1 MDLIRPAVPEHGV
14 PSSTVVKPFDV
25 SDDVAASLWFL
36 GIRGAVNTLVF
47 EHREEAF
54 VHTVVPA
61 HARAAHRG
69 AHPPASHQSPKLGRR
84 VDAAAVRVPNR
95 VRLNQ
100 GRRGGIP
107 ESIRDEFG
115 ANMVGDRPA
124 DDLLRRAVN
133 DSRQVDEALP
143 RVDVGNVTDELHP
156 EAVGSGITFDEVG
169 YGRGRRSDGLSRD
182 PEGPR
187 SQTAAALPSD
197 RNRT

>member
-1 MDLIRPAVPEHGV
+1 MSIEKKLSAILLPQHTPVRP
-14 PSSTVVKPFDV
+14 
-25 SDDVAASLWFL
+25 
-36 GIRGAVNTLVF
+36 I
-47 EHREEAF
+47 EERI
-54 VHTVVPA
+54 P
-61 HARAAHRG
+61 R
-69 AHPPASHQSPKLGRR
+69 PHQSPKLGRP

-124 DDLLRRAVN
+124 DDLLRIAVN

-156 EAVGSGITFDEVG
+156 EAVGSEIAFDEVG
-169 YGRGRRSDGLSRD
+169 YGRGRRGDG
-182 PEGPR
+182 
-187 SQTAAALPSD
+187 
-197 RNRT
+197 